1 MWEKDA
7 PAQPTPLDE
16 AGVKALLGD
25 NAVQIICT
33 NEQINHGSR
42 TFGLIDD
49 TFTVHQDRNRCEVV
63 INNFNP
69 YVSKFNDAVGV
80 TAGTHFT
87 DNSMASQNRT
97 KIYLVWINGNW
108 TAADAR
114 AKYHVMCNAQPAEPT
129 APTKDWFIEKYG
141 TVTVNCTNT
150 PAGHGSES
158 YNLVR
163 KSIAIGEP
171 TYDSTSKIYS
181 CVVTVTSTSYVAQFN
196 GTKGT
201 HTPETD
207 TASRTVYSTDG
218 KNWVAPSSNDGSLL
232 NPIVF
237 NVACTQVEPPQA
249 PTAPSHDDLSK
260 LIGEITVNCTN
271 DAATHTPKSKGYA
284 LIADSYTPGKVEGSA
299 DTGYTFT
306 VTVNAEKYVTKFDT
320 DTNTTHTPRDGSKV
334 VTLKYENDA
343 WTVKEGKPVSF
354 DVACVALPTFD
365 ELKELF
371 KQKIFVECNTKPAHA
386 MARYDLIAGS
396 YAIEDFSTMTDF
408 PTCTVVLNSRKYV
421 ESFNGTTNAVHTPEN
436 EVKRVTLILRDGG
449 WGVAKDDELPVVFR
463 VSCVPDAPTDNYLK
477 DLLHEKVKVACINGV
492 HATGVYDLLDG
503 SYQGSGVQPDGN
515 GRYTYTVTIAAAEYV
530 KKYNAFRPHSLVKDE
545 PTEKSVTLVWDAD
558 DSEWGF
564 ADPNAVPVIFNVECL
579 YTVTYEDG
587 VNGSVFKAV
596 SFLNLKKGE
605 ATPTID
611 DPIRVGYKF
620 AGWEPTVAATVTKDV
635 TYIAQWEEV
644 DTTFTVKY
652 NDNVK
657 GKAFKEQVYEDLKYN
672 EETPDF
678 NGKPERSGYTFT
690 GWKPVV
696 ADRVTKDVVYYAQW
710 KSNSGKDRVPKTGDG
725 QIVMILGSV
734 LLFSFCGATAVY
746 LNDRKRKQG

>member
-1 MWEKDA
+1 MDLLKGDAVKVHCSTPNSGHADVTYPLMDGSFTVGDVQGSSGNYTCVVTVQAAQYVTAYGNGHTLAGANESPKTITLKHNGTNWTVQSTIPIVFNVVCNTA
-7 PAQPTPLDE
+7 PAQPTAPSDND
-16 AGVKALLGD
+16 VKALLGE

-33 NEQINHGSR
+33 NAQIGHGSK
-42 TFGLIDD
+42 TFGLIDG
-49 TFTVHQDRNRCEVV
+49 TFTVYHNKNNCEVV
-63 INNFNP
+63 INDFNP
-69 YVSKFNDAVGV
+69 YVSAFNAAVNV
-80 TAGTHFT
+80 PAGTHIT
-87 DNSMASQNRT
+87 DNSMASQNRK
-97 KIYLVWINGNW
+97 KINLVWSDGKW
-108 TAADAR
+108 TAADAP
-114 AKYHVMCNAQPAEPT
+114 AKHHVLCSLQPA
-129 APTKDWFIEKYG
+129 K
-141 TVTVNCTNT
+141 
-150 PAGHGSES
+150 
-158 YNLVR
+158 
-163 KSIAIGEP
+163 
-171 TYDSTSKIYS
+171 
-181 CVVTVTSTSYVAQFN
+181 
-196 GTKGT
+196 
-201 HTPETD
+201 
-207 TASRTVYSTDG
+207 
-218 KNWVAPSSNDGSLL
+218 
-232 NPIVF
+232 
-237 NVACTQVEPPQA
+237 
-249 PTAPSHDDLSK
+249 PTAPSHDDLSN

-271 DAATHTPKSKGYA
+271 DAATHTPKSKGYT

-306 VTVNAEKYVTKFDT
+306 VTVNAEKYVTQFDT
-320 DTNTTHTPRDGSKV
+320 DTNATHTPRDGSKV

-371 KQKIFVECNTKPAHA
+371 KQKIFVECNTKPAHTRTPYA
-386 MARYDLIAGS
+386 LIAGS
-396 YAIEDFSTMTDF
+396 YTIEDFSTMTDL
-408 PTCTVVLNSRKYV
+408 PTCTVVLNSREYV
-421 ESFNGTTNAVHTPEN
+421 KSFNGTTNAVHTPEN
-436 EVKRVTLILRDGG
+436 EVKRVGLVLKDGK
-449 WGVAKDDELPVVFR
+449 WVVAYDVLPVVFR
-463 VSCVPDAPTDNYLK
+463 VSCVPDAPTDGHLK

-492 HATGVYDLLDG
+492 HATLVCDLLDG

-515 GRYTYTVTIAAAEYV
+515 GGYTYTVTIAAAEYV
-530 KKYNAFRPHSLVKDE
+530 KKYNAVWPHSLVKDE
-545 PTEKSVTLVWDAD
+545 PTEKSVTLVWNAN

-587 VNGSVFKAV
+587 ASGSVFKTV
-596 SFLNLKKGE
+596 SFPNLKKGE

-635 TYIAQWEEV
+635 TYIAQWEKV

-734 LLFSFCGATAVY
+734 LLFSFCGATAVC